1 MNPNDT
7 IRLLILNDARD
18 EAERLV
24 SMLRNAGRPSRAQH
38 VDSEEALVKL
48 LQEQVWEL
56 LIGHDQTQNITPQ
69 TAIKQIKRLNKD
81 VPVILQTDEEG
92 SKPIVDGIKQGAA
105 DVVRLD
111 EDQHLLL
118 VIQRELECREQRQL
132 RRKTDRRFR
141 EAERRSQQL
150 LDSSRDAVAY
160 IQDGMYL
167 YANESFAER
176 FGYDD
181 RDDIECMPVIDMVA
195 DEEQDKIKQFFKS
208 FILKADDA
216 ESSTLEFTGI
226 RADES
231 KATFHVEVAHAIY
244 DEEPCIQF
252 MMRASQASNEELEQQ
267 INQIKHQDV
276 ATGLYNRQ
284 YLMETLERAVDAA
297 ANDNRS
303 SVLFDLEIDNFLDS
317 VQGNLGVAAA
327 DQVLS
332 NIATLTRE
340 HCSDRDTL
348 ARFADGNFM
357 LLVGSLNADAALD
370 RAEDLCR
377 KIEDH
382 IVEVDGKTIQLT
394 VSIGIALV
402 TESSS
407 SAEAVIEQAMEA
419 AASVRNEH
427 DQPGV
432 GNGAKLFEPK
442 LSAADM
448 EHKDVAQAVQSALD
462 KGRFRLLFQP
472 IISLRGSEEEH
483 YEVLLRMLNDADE
496 EISPSEFLATAT
508 QIGAATKIDRWVILE
523 AIKVLSEHRSNGNRT
538 RLIVNLSS
546 DSLSD
551 ATLLPWLNVA
561 FKAASLPTDAVVFQV
576 SEVDVTNH
584 LNAAKVF
591 ATGLKEM
598 KSSCSISKFGCS
610 LNPFNTLKHV
620 PAEYIKVD
628 GSFTLDIQN
637 NGESPET
644 LTNLVK
650 QLHEESKTTIVPFVE
665 NASVLSTLWQAGVH
679 YIQGHYLQAPTN
691 KMDYDFNM
699 ES

>member
-1 MNPNDT
+1 MNPNET

-48 LQEQVWEL
+48 LQEQVWDL
-56 LIGHDQTQNITPQ
+56 LIGHDQTRSVSPQ
-69 TAIKQIKRLNKD
+69 TAVKQIKRLNKD

-92 SKPIVDGIKQGAA
+92 SKPVVDGIKQGAA

-132 RRKTDRRFR
+132 RRKAERRFR

-167 YANESFAER
+167 YANDSFAER
-176 FGYDD
+176 FGYQD
-181 RDDIECMPVIDMVA
+181 RDDLECMPVIDMIA
-195 DEEQDKIKQFFKS
+195 DKDQGKVKQFFKD
-208 FILKADDA
+208 FTLKADDA
-216 ESSTLEFTGI
+216 ESTNLEFCGI
-226 RADES
+226 CADEDS
-231 KATFHVEVAHAIY
+231 VNFNVEVAHAIY

-267 INQIKHQDV
+267 INQIRHQDV

-284 YLMETLERAVDAA
+284 YLVDTLERAVDAA
-297 ANDNRS
+297 TDDQS
-303 SVLFDLEIDNFLDS
+303 SGVLFSIEIDNFLDS
-317 VQGNLGVAAA
+317 VQTSLGVASS
-327 DQVLS
+327 DLVLGD
-332 NIATLTRE
+332 IANLVRQQCDE
-340 HCSDRDTL
+340 SDTL

-357 LLVGSLNADAALD
+357 LLVTDLNADAALD

-377 KIEDH
+377 RIEDH
-382 IVEVDGKTIQLT
+382 IVEVDGKTLQLT
-394 VSIGIALV
+394 VSIGMALV
-402 TESSS
+402 TEASSG
-407 SAEAVIEQAMEA
+407 ADAIIEQAMA
-419 AASVRNEH
+419 AAANVREEH
-427 DQPGV
+427 EVAGV
-432 GNGAKLFEPK
+432 GNGAKLYEPK
-442 LSAADM
+442 LTAQDM
-448 EHKDVAQAVQSALD
+448 EQKDIARAVQRALD
-462 KGRFRLLFQP
+462 QGRFRLLFQP

-483 YEVLLRMLNDADE
+483 YEVLLRMLNEDGE
-496 EISPSEFLATAT
+496 EISPSEFLDTAARIGATA
-508 QIGAATKIDRWVILE
+508 KIDRWVVLE
-523 AIKVLSEHRSNGNRT
+523 AIKVLSEHRNNGNRT
-538 RLIVNLSS
+538 RLIVNMSS
-546 DSLSD
+546 QSLGDTS
-551 ATLLPWLNVA
+551 LLPWLSVA
-561 FKAASLPTDAVVFQV
+561 FKAASLPTEALIFQLN
-576 SEVDVTNH
+576 EADVTNH
-584 LNAAKVF
+584 LKAAKAF
-591 ATGLKEM
+591 AEGLREM
-598 KSSCSISKFGCS
+598 KSSCSISNFGCS

-620 PAEYIKVD
+620 RADYIKVD

-644 LTNLVK
+644 LTGLVK
-650 QLHEESKTTIVPFVE
+650 QLHEEHKTTIVPFVE

-679 YIQGHYLQAPTN
+679 YIQGHYLQAPTS

-699 ES
+699 EN